1 MKQRMT
7 IGNSH
12 EVCFKKK
19 KITLQIQTAGS
30 RQEDMVAEGKKLSS
44 DPSPKKNSDIKKFKV
59 FQDQIPCNNQRMS
72 SVGRDLTDYLVPIS
86 PPWTGTQRRFV
97 IETSI

>member
-1 MKQRMT
+1 MRFV
-7 IGNSH
+7 S
-12 EVCFKKK
+12 KKK

-59 FQDQIPCNNQRMS
+59 FQDQILCNKEC
-72 SVGRDLTDYLVPIS
+72 LLLE
-86 PPWTGTQRRFV
+86 GTLQT
-97 IETSI
+97 I